1 MTDGRRRLVIQKDGV
16 PIAVMMTR
24 FGAEEMAAR
33 EGGVIYDVPVITKD
47 VKLTPELLAQLLSHD
62 PKTGKLYWKSRSRDF
77 FDCDGAY
84 RRFHRCFAGKEA
96 VNSVNSHGYLVGK
109 VLRLPA
115 AAHRVIWALEYGRW
129 PDGQIDHIDGD
140 RANNRI
146 SNLRDV
152 SQAENTRNAARPHLN
167 TTGRIGVSF
176 KGAVRAGSKKWIAH
190 IGSKPIKS
198 FHTFEEACAARE
210 EAEQRLGYHPNH
222 GRDGLLKTSCGAL
235 T

>member
-47 VKLTPELLAQLLSHD
+47 VKLTPELLAQLLS
-62 PKTGKLYWKSRSRDF
+62 
-77 FDCDGAY
+77 
-84 RRFHRCFAGKEA
+84 GKEA